1 MKTDQRT
8 YGIRRDIN
16 DLVRGV
22 DGKISGS
29 KVGTYYAQFLS
40 GKVLLAVTPV
50 NLPTW
55 DVLAVLFLVLIAPE
69 AYKQMMAM
77 KWGGALGTT
86 TVTDTNI
93 QKREVTK

>member
-16 DLVRGV
+16 DLVR
-22 DGKISGS
+22 DESGKISGS
-29 KVGTYYAQFLS
+29 KIGTYVGQGISAKL
-40 GKVLLAVTPV
+40 LLASVAP
-50 NLPTW
+50 LPTW
-55 DVLAVLFLVLIAPE
+55 DVLGILFTVLIAPE
-69 AYKQMMAM
+69 MLKKLLTM
-77 KWGGALGTT
+77 KYGGTEGTT